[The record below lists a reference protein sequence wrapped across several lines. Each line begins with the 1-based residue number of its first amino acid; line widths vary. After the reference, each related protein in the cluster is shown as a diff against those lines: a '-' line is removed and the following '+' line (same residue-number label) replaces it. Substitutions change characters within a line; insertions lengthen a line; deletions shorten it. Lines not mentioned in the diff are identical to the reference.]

1 MDMIA
6 AYNDVGSY
14 RGAAAICGVDP
25 WAQLRPR
32 RRRSRQGVTSTRAR
46 ISAER
51 LLPVARAAGY
61 LGSAPQ
67 LPAPLG
73 QGQEAWRADNRIRRG
88 PGASG

>member
-46 ISAER
+46 ISAE
-51 LLPVARAAGY
+51 PK
-61 LGSAPQ
+61 
-67 LPAPLG
+67 
-73 QGQEAWRADNRIRRG
+73 
-88 PGASG
+88 